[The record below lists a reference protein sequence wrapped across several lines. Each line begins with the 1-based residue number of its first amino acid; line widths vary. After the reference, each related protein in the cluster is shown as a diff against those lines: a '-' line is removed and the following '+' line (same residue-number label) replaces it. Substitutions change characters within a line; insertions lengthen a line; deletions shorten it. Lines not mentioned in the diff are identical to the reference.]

1 MANKPLPGFDD
12 LDRQHRE
19 EEASRE
25 LEQLKRQM
33 AFNETVFVRDIPLSH
48 EQKTRGHIDAHL
60 LDIEETLQKF
70 NERFHIVSHPEMN
83 AAVRAVRETISQTPE
98 LASYVAAALS
108 GQKASIRSGRELLR
122 VLGEI
127 EKKSRA
133 YYRKLNSVS
142 GVGMH
147 GKLVELGN
155 TRGRIVKILEE
166 LPDPL
171 KQQTAQVRYRINVAT
186 GNPEIVRLQQAG
198 PESGEH
204 LNARIF
210 KILKTYLPKLE
221 SYITYLA
228 ENPEANRI
236 DHIGYDMGEYAKILD
251 LVGKIETKNRK

>member
-1 MANKPLPGFDD
+1 MANKPIPGFDD
-12 LDRQHRE
+12 LDWQHRE
-19 EEASRE
+19 EEAARE

-33 AFNETVFVRDIPLSH
+33 AFNETVFVRDIPLSA
-48 EQKTRGHIDAHL
+48 EQKARGHVSIHL
-60 LDIEETLQKF
+60 LDIEEMLQKF
-70 NERFHIVSHPEMN
+70 NESFHMVSHPAMN
-83 AAVRAVRETISQTPE
+83 AAVRAVREAISQTPE

-108 GQKASIRSGRELLR
+108 REKASIRSGRDLQR

-133 YYRKLNSVS
+133 YHRKLNSLS

-147 GKLVELGN
+147 GKLVELGS

-186 GNPEIVRLQQAG
+186 GNPEIIRPQQAG

-210 KILKTYLPKLE
+210 KILKAYLPKLDGF
-221 SYITYLA
+221 ITYLA
-228 ENPEANRI
+228 ENPDANRI

-251 LVGKIETKNRK
+251 LVGKIEVKNRK